1 MSMVFK
7 FRMVS
12 DSSDQFVRDYEVMY
26 DMNLLD
32 FNDFICEDLGYE
44 IDGITSFFFSDSQ
57 WRKLQE
63 YTLDDMGAEAVV
75 DDYTSGEVSAPI
87 PMADVTL
94 GQIIHH
100 LGDRLIWVFDQ
111 LADRAYYL
119 ELLEPIVADP
129 SVEYPRTLF
138 AHGTP
143 ADQFDAEADGEDEKS
158 IFEEMMCD
166 FGDFSGDDS
175 YDDEY

>member
-1 MSMVFK
+1 MVFK
-7 FRMVS
+7 FRMLSEQS
-12 DSSDQFVRDYEVMY
+12 DTFVRDYEVMY

-44 IDGITSFFFSDSQ
+44 VDEMTSFFLSDQQ
-57 WRKLQE
+57 WRRLQE
-63 YTLDDMGAEAVV
+63 FTLADMDAELPTH
-75 DDYTSGEVSAPI
+75 DDYTDGEALPPI

-94 GQIIHH
+94 GQIMHY

-119 ELLEPIVADP
+119 ELVEPTVADP

-138 AHGTP
+138 AHGEP
-143 ADQFDAEADGEDEKS
+143 ADQFDADAEGEDERS
-158 IFEEMMCD
+158 IFDEMMD
-166 FGDFSGDDS
+166 EFGDFGGDDS

>member
-7 FRMVS
+7 FRML
-12 DSSDQFVRDYEVMY
+12 SDQSDKFVRDYEVMY

-44 IDGITSFFFSDSQ
+44 PDDMTSFFFSDAQ

-63 YTLDDMGAEAVV
+63 YTLMDIGTEAVI
-75 DDYTSGEVSAPI
+75 DDYTSGESSAPI
-87 PMADVTL
+87 PMADVAL

-119 ELLEPIVADP
+119 ELVEPSVANP
-129 SVEYPRTLF
+129 EVEYPRTLF
-138 AHGTP
+138 AHGAP
-143 ADQFDAEADGEDEKS
+143 ADQFDADADGDNEKS
-158 IFEEMMCD
+158 IFDEMMD
-166 FGDFSGDDS
+166 EFGDFSGDDS